1 MDKGYYAIIPANV
14 RYDDKLNANAKL
26 LYGEIT
32 ALCNEKGYCWASNN
46 YFAELYKVDKVT
58 VSRWIGNLKDRG
70 YVSVEMQYKEGT
82 NQILNRYIRLCN
94 EGIGN
99 SVNTPQQND
108 QHPVSKIVKDNNTVN
123 NTTNI
128 TINNIDHFESFWAAY
143 PRKVGKAQ
151 AQKVWSKLKP
161 DEETVRLIAENIALR
176 IKYGEWSDSNKTFIP
191 HASTYLNNARWEDEV
206 EQQVV
211 KTTTNHPEQIKKRD
225 IEVAL
230 TDRSWAN

>member
-82 NQILNRYIRLCN
+82 NQILNRYIRLCQ

-99 SVNTPQQND
+99 SVNTSQQND